1 LDDETIEIGFQKGSF
16 YLDKMSEEGNK
27 GECEEI
33 CRNYFKKDLK
43 VVFKDVTG
51 SMSNS
56 GAKREN
62 SQEPTD
68 QERALRKEAMENPVI
83 QETVKIFG
91 GTIEE
96 IKMGKGV
103 KP

>member
-43 VVFKDVTG
+43 VIFKDVTG

-62 SQEPTD
+62 SKEPTD

-83 QETVKIFG
+83 QEAVKIFG